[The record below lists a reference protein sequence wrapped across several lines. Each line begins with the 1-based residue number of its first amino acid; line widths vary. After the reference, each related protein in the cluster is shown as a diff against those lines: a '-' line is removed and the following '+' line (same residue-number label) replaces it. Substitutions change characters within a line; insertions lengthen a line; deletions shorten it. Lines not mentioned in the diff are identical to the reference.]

1 MIARSDVVGGCG
13 IFGVVVCEPC
23 VAATD
28 HKHKVRTSIPRYNIS
43 IDGDRPKAKLNNR
56 HEELTEGWYGQ
67 NYYQ

>member
-43 IDGDRPKAKLNNR
+43 IDGDRPKAKLNKTGMRN
-56 HEELTEGWYGQ
+56 
-67 NYYQ
+67 